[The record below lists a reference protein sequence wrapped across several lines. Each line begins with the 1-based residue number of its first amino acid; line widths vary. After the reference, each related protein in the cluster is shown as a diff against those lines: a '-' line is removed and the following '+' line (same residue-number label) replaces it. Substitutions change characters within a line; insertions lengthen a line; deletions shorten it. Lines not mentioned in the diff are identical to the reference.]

1 MHPAMPPVPRL
12 CQWGVVI
19 TFLFL
24 LGAVTDAARAVEVDQ
39 AVLDSCPGYDATS
52 VQVNGPRLSAKLVL
66 AGAPCN
72 VFGNDIKVL
81 DLVVDYETGT
91 SAA

>member
-1 MHPAMPPVPRL
+1 MLPVPRL
-12 CQWGVVI
+12 WDVVI
-19 TFLFL
+19 AFVFFF
-24 LGAVTDAARAVEVDQ
+24 GAVGDVAHAVEVDP
-39 AVLDSCPGYDATS
+39 AVLDGCPGYNATS
-52 VQVNGPRLSAKLVL
+52 VNVDGPRLSAKLVL